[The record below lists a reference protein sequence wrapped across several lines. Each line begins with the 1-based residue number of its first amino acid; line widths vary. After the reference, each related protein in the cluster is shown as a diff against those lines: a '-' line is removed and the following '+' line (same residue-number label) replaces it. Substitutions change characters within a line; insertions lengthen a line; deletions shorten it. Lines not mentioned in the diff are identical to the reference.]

1 MQRIIIVLVFLLS
14 LIRLHAEADS
24 SRSDFRLKGI
34 DFKFG
39 GSNLQ
44 TDFSQT
50 LNVLMAATPV
60 TESKRYLYN
69 TSYLSEGRTGYTPA
83 RLALRAVFSNDRKG
97 RLRFIQRSEL
107 LIGLGFDIDNAANRY
122 LRFDSICLVVNPNYA
137 VSAILKYTYQCQYA
151 EFGYQVV
158 SKPFLTY
165 FALFAGL
172 NAGFGLNTYK
182 QIDMTDYYQFRQ
194 GHKDDVFNAGF
205 LSTHFNAG
213 IKYNLSCELN
223 LFAQYDHGLNVYG
236 KPIGGIAWFN
246 GGSFGL
252 RYKLIDEQDRPDYL
266 KTGFW

>member
-1 MQRIIIVLVFLLS
+1 MHRILIVLVFLSVSQLQ
-14 LIRLHAEADS
+14 AGADS

-39 GSNLQ
+39 GASLQ
-44 TDFSQT
+44 TNYRQT
-50 LNVLMAATPV
+50 LNVLKAATPV
-60 TESKRYLYN
+60 TESSRYLYN
-69 TSYLSEGRTGYTPA
+69 TSYLSAGRTGYAPA
-83 RLALRAVFSNDRKG
+83 RLALRAVFSNDKKG

-122 LRFDSICLVVNPNYA
+122 LRFDSICLAVNPNYA
-137 VSAILKYTYQCQYA
+137 VTASLNYTYQCQYA

-182 QIDMTDYYQFRQ
+182 QIDMTDYYQFLQ
-194 GHKDDVFNAGF
+194 SKAEEVFNAGF
-205 LSTHFNAG
+205 LSTHFNVG

-223 LFAQYDHGLNVYG
+223 LFAQYDQGLNVYG
-236 KPIGGIAWFN
+236 KPIGGMAWFN